1 MCIEKVFDMNFN
13 YKNFDGINNDIIEI
27 VSSDSAL
34 GLLKKCDNE
43 NIKVCLPLTLS
54 IGKLNSL
61 TPFNR
66 KILSQIYK
74 NKSYDFTKDF
84 NKLNKVSNN
93 SKRIRVWTSHLDCDE
108 YCLLLLICYLY
119 RDKEISTIFS
129 EEINHNAFAIGFISE
144 KEIKEFKNKEHIL
157 TDLEKENYSNEWENL
172 VNYNKELRYMFNG
185 KIVSCDFE
193 DLSKKITQRL
203 KDTGKIP
210 MLKFIANLMG
220 NPIIPNVIYSDSIY
234 IFLIKKLE
242 KKGII
247 KSWIINGIKYIE
259 LN

>member
-1 MCIEKVFDMNFN
+1 MDFK

-34 GLLKKCDNE
+34 GLLKKCNNE

-54 IGKLNSL
+54 IGKLNST

-74 NKSYDFTKDF
+74 NRPYDFTEDF
-84 NKLNKVSNN
+84 NKLKKVSNN
-93 SKRIRVWTSHLDCDE
+93 SNRIRVWTSHLDCDE

-119 RDKEISTIFS
+119 RDKDISAIFS
-129 EEINHNAFAIGFISE
+129 EEINHNAFTIGFIRK
-144 KEIKEFKNKEHIL
+144 KEIKALENKEHIL
-157 TDLEKENYSNEWENL
+157 TDLEKENYSKEWEKI
-172 VNYNKELRYMFNG
+172 VNNNKEFRYMLNG

-193 DLSKKITQRL
+193 NFNKKITQRL

-234 IFLIKKLE
+234 TFLIEKLE

-247 KSWIINGIKYIE
+247 KSCIINGIKYIE